1 MTEDSQH
8 QDNHLMDVQDEIDL
22 IPSSTSILKS
32 ANKNSSKYQ
41 TKKHVK
47 FKKYAK
53 SSMEVSDE
61 LASTPVTAKP
71 TRKSNRT
78 KNKIGH

>member
-1 MTEDSQH
+1 ME
-8 QDNHLMDVQDEIDL
+8 
-22 IPSSTSILKS
+22 
-32 ANKNSSKYQ
+32 NKNSSKYQ

-53 SSMEVSDE
+53 NSMEVSDE

-71 TRKSNRT
+71 TRKSNRI